1 VQSRNESDQLQ
12 KQFRFDARYKL
23 SFAAPT
29 TLKTGFHWRSL
40 QMDAWGK
47 DRHRWVPK
55 ATIAYDPSVRFAPDT
70 SYVSFD
76 RVKTGRAIP
85 VWQSHAFT
93 KDGRPADPALW
104 SEDLYYFESQKFVG
118 TNGITEW
125 IPATYVMAQGRLGR
139 DGWLGR
145 TGYLTGVRFEQVR
158 TKSWGWVRS
167 RILSTAAQQVADP
180 LGSAKR
186 DYEVNDRTLNAS
198 FTQKFPSAHVFH
210 DITPNLKARAS
221 WSTGYGRAPLGS
233 LLPGESP
240 NDTAM
245 VLTVNNAGLKPQ
257 QASNWDGTLEYYFE
271 PVGSLTFGWFHKT
284 ISDYIVAGLDRGIIA
299 DGADNG
305 YEGQYVGYIERTS
318 MNAGTVYVQ
327 GWEFA
332 YNQQFTFLPGA
343 LKGLSASFNYTW
355 INQHGVGSAATPGG
369 TPILGREPTATTP
382 AVYFSRRD
390 IANFIPAAANASLSW
405 RYQKF
410 NTSLLYNF
418 TGENPTSIS
427 ILTPALN
434 QYRYSMKT
442 LNVSAGY
449 QYRPNVGFSLNAS
462 NILNEPQRWYVGYK
476 DRMRRTTINFVTITA
491 GVNGRF

>member
-1 VQSRNESDQLQ
+1 
-12 KQFRFDARYKL
+12 
-23 SFAAPT
+23 
-29 TLKTGFHWRSL
+29 
-40 QMDAWGK
+40 
-47 DRHRWVPK
+47 
-55 ATIAYDPSVRFAPDT
+55 
-70 SYVSFD
+70 
-76 RVKTGRAIP
+76 
-85 VWQSHAFT
+85 
-93 KDGRPADPALW
+93 
-104 SEDLYYFESQKFVG
+104 
-118 TNGITEW
+118 
-125 IPATYVMAQGRLGR
+125 
-139 DGWLGR
+139 
-145 TGYLTGVRFEQVR
+145 
-158 TKSWGWVRS
+158 
-167 RILSTAAQQVADP
+167 
-180 LGSAKR
+180 
-186 DYEVNDRTLNAS
+186 
-198 FTQKFPSAHVFH
+198 
-210 DITPNLKARAS
+210 
-221 WSTGYGRAPLGS
+221 
-233 LLPGESP
+233 
-240 NDTAM
+240 
-245 VLTVNNAGLKPQ
+245 
-257 QASNWDGTLEYYFE
+257 
-271 PVGSLTFGWFHKT
+271 
-284 ISDYIVAGLDRGIIA
+284 
-299 DGADNG
+299 
-305 YEGQYVGYIERTS
+305 